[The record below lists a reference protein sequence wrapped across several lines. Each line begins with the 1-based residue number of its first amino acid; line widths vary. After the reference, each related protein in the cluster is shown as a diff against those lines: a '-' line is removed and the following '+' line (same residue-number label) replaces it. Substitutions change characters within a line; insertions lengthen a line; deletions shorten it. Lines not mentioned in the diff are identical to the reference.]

1 MEPPF
6 DCDGKITPTAM
17 IKIQANHKALV
28 FAGEA
33 SDKFDGRIFEI
44 TDYVKRDIKSFAIPA
59 GA

>member
-1 MEPPF
+1 
-6 DCDGKITPTAM
+6 M

-33 SDKFDGRIFEI
+33 SDKFDGKIFEI

-59 GA
+59 GALKIL